1 MKPKPKMAQAE
12 MQRITEEIVRVLG
25 IDISVALKEY
35 FPGSKFAL
43 IIFHA
48 DNPKNSNYISN
59 ATLDSMTI
67 ALKEVIRKN
76 PVGDIKAKKTGHAA
90 ISILTPSSELADKGS
105 K

>member
-43 IIFHA
+43 IIFPA
-48 DNPKNSNYISN
+48 KDPKVCNYITN
-59 ATLDSMTI
+59 AEKEEVLITI
-67 ALKEVIRKN
+67 QSLS
-76 PVGDIKAKKTGHAA
+76 KK
-90 ISILTPSSELADKGS
+90 LTPKETDNTVSTTVH
-105 K
+105 